1 MNKYESVD
9 VRGAVFNIFEPEHAE
24 PTSVADWADMF
35 LGLDV
40 ATFRAW
46 AEIIAEERWIDDTVI
61 QESMDQY
68 CWTRYHEDRQ
78 RFFARILRR
87 VLSLAPFVLDLG
99 GHENTYTVGEI
110 SAVSNMGFA
119 MQTIPEHG
127 LRGAV
132 RDPDLLLMR
141 EEAIPADKEL
151 ARWSDVLTWFEV
163 VMEYELRHKHR
174 SAIEESEE
182 EGSAKTKRRPGGKVG
197 CSTRCLFHD
206 ILHL

>member
-141 EEAIPADKEL
+141 KEAIPTGKAL

-163 VMEYELRHKHR
+163 VDRYELRDKYR
-174 SAIEESEE
+174 MLTEDP
-182 EGSAKTKRRPGGKVG
+182 GDKKSAKTRRSKIGRAHV
-197 CSTRCLFHD
+197 
-206 ILHL
+206 